1 MPAKQNV
8 IQCIQKLWCTC
19 NNSLS
24 QTSFSMSQTNVGL
37 FDGWRIIDTIASHS
51 NHIALALTCL
61 NDQQLLMR
69 YRPSKDNVLMVQ
81 DYIVELHERHVCQ
94 VSAVHDDR

>member
-1 MPAKQNV
+1 
-8 IQCIQKLWCTC
+8 
-19 NNSLS
+19 
-24 QTSFSMSQTNVGL
+24 MSQTNVGL

-94 VSAVHDDR
+94 VGAMHDDR